1 MTTASILITTSME
14 QAQCRSPGSSS
25 RGVTPPTWALGEHH
39 TMVGGRVIP
48 APPIL
53 EAREALVTGG
63 RGPAPPMLEVRVRV
77 TRLVSGEAGEVTS
90 SLDMVTT
97 LPPARARHPR
107 LVGGDLMIM
116 E

>member
-14 QAQCRSPGSSS
+14 QAQLSSPGSS

-39 TMVGGRVIP
+39 TMAGGRVIP
-48 APPIL
+48 APSML
-53 EAREALVTGG
+53 EAREDLVTGG
-63 RGPAPPMLEVRVRV
+63 RGPAPPMLEVRV

-90 SLDMVTT
+90 SLAMVTT

-107 LVGGDLMIM
+107 LVGGDLVIM

>member
-1 MTTASILITTSME
+1 MTTASILIITSME
-14 QAQCRSPGSSS
+14 QAQLSSPGSSS

-39 TMVGGRVIP
+39 TMAGGRVIP

-53 EAREALVTGG
+53 QAREALVTGG
-63 RGPAPPMLEVRVRV
+63 RGPAPPMLEVRV

-90 SLDMVTT
+90 SLAMVTT

-107 LVGGDLMIM
+107 LVGGDLVIM
-116 E
+116 G